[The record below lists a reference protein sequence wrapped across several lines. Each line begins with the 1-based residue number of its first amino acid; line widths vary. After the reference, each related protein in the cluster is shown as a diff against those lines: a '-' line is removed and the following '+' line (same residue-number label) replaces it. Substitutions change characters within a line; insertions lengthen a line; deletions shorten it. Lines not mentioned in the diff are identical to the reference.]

1 MNHVCTTSR
10 HSQWVFCFVTAY
22 RNRVRQCFSELTA
35 SRLLF
40 YSFLFSHFFWGWC
53 WCYRKL
59 VVATQLSAAGRK
71 EVMTRQWAAATSR
84 EGCACMCW
92 NTLLSWLVCLSTLKS
107 YRVHKMCFSAERLGK
122 RVWVKIWGGSCHRD
136 KQCLREARPVLEN
149 SLLQPTHNSSL
160 LPALHSGTAYW
171 KGQPQNDSEAL
182 LSNKK
187 AVHCYFSGSFSKLL
201 VFKNGC
207 TDVVK
212 AVWGTKDTSSL
223 WHQKDRKISFVM

>member
-1 MNHVCTTSR
+1 MLNVLLWSWKHINIHFEYQLKILSCMITGEWIMYVQLPVT
-10 HSQWVFCFVTAY
+10 HSGFSAL
-22 RNRVRQCFSELTA
+22 CFSELTA

-40 YSFLFSHFFWGWC
+40 YSFLFSHRFWGWC

-59 VVATQLSAAGRK
+59 VVATHPSAAGRK

-84 EGCACMCW
+84 EGCARMCW
-92 NTLLSWLVCLSTLKS
+92 NTLPSWLVCLSTLKS

-160 LPALHSGTAYW
+160 LPALHIGTAYW
-171 KGQPQNDSEAL
+171 KGNHKMTVKHCFQTRKLFPVISQTA
-182 LSNKK
+182 
-187 AVHCYFSGSFSKLL
+187 AVNY
-201 VFKNGC
+201 
-207 TDVVK
+207 
-212 AVWGTKDTSSL
+212 
-223 WHQKDRKISFVM
+223 